1 MSISSSSVSGD
12 ARPAATQAKPKR
24 ERLSAARRRE
34 ALEGILYISPWIVG
48 FIVFVAGPLFAS
60 MYLSFTKYNV
70 LRPPSFIGVQNYMTA
85 FFEDPLF
92 WSSIGRTFY
101 NALLFMPLAMIGS
114 LAIAVLL
121 NQQLIGTAFWR
132 TFYFL
137 PTLTPLVAAA
147 ILWRW
152 LLNPDFGLFNHLLA
166 QIGIEGPRWM
176 YSTTWAIPSL
186 VLMGLWGS
194 VGGSRM
200 IIFLAGLQDVP
211 RELLEAAE
219 IDGAGVWKRF
229 RHVTLPLLTP
239 TIFFNLILGIIFA
252 LRSFEAAFV
261 ATQGGPARATWF
273 IALHIYE
280 NAFVRFDMGYAAALS
295 WLFFILLF
303 TLTYLQFR
311 FSGGWVFY
319 QGERGK

>member
-1 MSISSSSVSGD
+1 MSISSSSPVG
-12 ARPAATQAKPKR
+12 ALPLPAKKGRR
-24 ERLSAARRRE
+24 EPMSAARRRE
-34 ALEGILYISPWIVG
+34 ALEGILFTSPWIIG
-48 FIVFVAGPLFAS
+48 FFVFIAGPLFAS
-60 MYLSFTKYNV
+60 MFLSLTKYNV
-70 LRPPSFIGVQNYMTA
+70 LRPPEFIGLQNYVVA

-92 WSSIGRTFY
+92 WPSVGRTFY

-114 LAIAVLL
+114 LFVAILL
-121 NQQLIGTAFWR
+121 NQRLVGTAFWR
-132 TFYFL
+132 TFFFL

-147 ILWRW
+147 LLWRW
-152 LLNPDFGLFNHLLA
+152 LLNPQYGLFNYALA
-166 QIGIEGPRWM
+166 QIGIDGPLWLGSPR
-176 YSTTWAIPSL
+176 WAIPSL
-186 VLMGLWGS
+186 VMIGLWGS
-194 VGGSRM
+194 IGGSRM

-211 RELLEAAE
+211 KELLEAAE
-219 IDGAGVWKRF
+219 MDGAGVWRKF

-295 WLFFILLF
+295 WLFFLLLF
-303 TLTYLQFR
+303 ALTYLQFR
-311 FSGGWVFY
+311 FSGSWVFY

>member
-1 MSISSSSVSGD
+1 MSVSSSSPESLLSSLTLK
-12 ARPAATQAKPKR
+12 RPR
-24 ERLSAARRRE
+24 ERMSSARRRE
-34 ALEGILYISPWIVG
+34 ALEGILFISPWIVG
-48 FIVFVAGPLFAS
+48 FIVFIAGPLFAS
-60 MYLSFTKYNV
+60 LYLSMTKYNV
-70 LRPPSFIGVQNYMTA
+70 LRPPQLIGIQNYVTA

-92 WSSIGRTFY
+92 WPSLGRTFY

-114 LAIAVLL
+114 LVVAVLL
-121 NQQLIGTAFWR
+121 NQKLIGTSFWR

-147 ILWRW
+147 LLWRW
-152 LLNPDFGLFNHLLA
+152 ILNPDFGLVNYALD
-166 QIGIEGPRWM
+166 QVGIDGPLWMGSPRW
-176 YSTTWAIPSL
+176 SIPSL
-186 VLMGLWGS
+186 VIMGLWGS

-252 LRSFEAAFV
+252 LRSFEAAFI
-261 ATQGGPARATWF
+261 ATQGGPARSTWF

-280 NAFVRFDMGYAAALS
+280 SAFVRFDMGYAAALS
-295 WLFFILLF
+295 WIFFILLF
-303 TLTYLQFR
+303 TFTYIQFR
-311 FSGGWVFY
+311 FSGSWVFY
-319 QGERGK
+319 QGEREK